1 MQSNYPNLQVDIG
14 RIYLKNELVFKW
26 ATAH

>member
-14 RIYLKNELVFKW
+14 RIYLKKELIFKW